1 MTLKLVR
8 FIVLGVFSIV
18 MFAPLASAVV
28 NKPVAPVCYY
38 CVCSD
43 GSCVCARVTCV

>member
-8 FIVLGVFSIV
+8 LIVLGAFSV
-18 MFAPLASAVV
+18 VAFAPLTSAVV

-38 CVCSD
+38 CVCGD
-43 GSCVCARVTCV
+43 GGCVCARVTCV